1 MKRKAM
7 KTMKAMKVKED
18 GEEAAPKVMKGKKGK
33 CASKDDDLDKLVAEI
48 ENYGKKEFGLGESEE
63 EQESSDEPPKKVTHI
78 QRDRACVN
86 IQCHLI
92 SNIFNNPSQRGT
104 DICKHIM
111 SFHLE

>member
-7 KTMKAMKVKED
+7 KTMKAMNVVD
-18 GEEAAPKVMKGKKGK
+18 GEEAAPKAMKGKKGK
-33 CASKDDDLDKLVAEI
+33 GASKHEDLDRLVAQI
-48 ENYGKKEFGLGESEE
+48 EDYGKKEFGLGESHEE
-63 EQESSDEPPKKVTHI
+63 EESSEEPPKKVTHI
-78 QRDRACVN
+78 QRDRACVH

-92 SNIFNNPSQRGT
+92 SNIFHNPSQRGT